1 MCVFPAFFFFFNNIS
16 GLKVNPVIGR
26 LALLC
31 SGIGTMRLTRPCL
44 LALAFRSHSR
54 GHKVNPCSLLLS
66 GTIRLTRSCLLVRLL
81 PVLLGT
87 ALSRFLKVMR
97 SFLLDRLLDE
107 LAHENTTRNK
117 QFKQFIQLIAHAS
130 IILCTRKDTGSQ
142 QTRWGAR
149 APQRLVQSL

>member
-1 MCVFPAFFFFFNNIS
+1 
-16 GLKVNPVIGR
+16 
-26 LALLC
+26 
-31 SGIGTMRLTRPCL
+31 MRLTRPCL

-117 QFKQFIQLIAHAS
+117 QFKQFTQLITHAS
-130 IILCTRKDTGSQ
+130 TTHAHGKTQAASKRDGAPERRKGWYSRYDC
-142 QTRWGAR
+142 
-149 APQRLVQSL
+149 